1 MLERGAATGQR
12 GKHCKTPPLGRL
24 DDLATT
30 HGAPESGSKHGADA
44 PTHAAETER

>member
-1 MLERGAATGQR
+1 MLERRAATGQR
-12 GKHCKTPPLGRL
+12 GKYCKTPKLGRP
-24 DDLATT
+24 DDSATA